1 MLIPKLLWPL
11 MIYEICTSA
20 VEAMEAKINKFMRKW
35 LGAPPCLT
43 DIALYCRQAKLKL
56 PLKSLL
62 EEYKAGKIRLQSML
76 EDSGDK
82 VVETINPQLKT
93 GRKWKVQEAM
103 DSAKDSLRIKEII
116 GHTQTNRQGLGS
128 TKTEWWSKAKGKAK
142 RDMMIQEMRK
152 EEDQKRLQKAVQ
164 QSQQGQWTTWES
176 ALQKSLTW
184 NDIWHMAPLRIS
196 FILRS
201 AYDLLPSNANLVKW
215 GKTDDPACPL
225 CHEKQ
230 TVEHVLS
237 SCKVAL
243 AQGRYTWRH
252 NQVLKEI
259 AEAVWA
265 RANTAKSSVRIPT
278 IPMFT
283 TAGGNKSWP
292 RTTVPLGT
300 CRQSLLDGA
309 DDWECTAD
317 LKEWK
322 SHPDPISKSGM
333 RPDIVLSS
341 LSTKQL
347 IMIELTVPY
356 ENRMESAHNYKT
368 EKYADLA
375 ESLRKDGYHV
385 KVIAVEVGARGY
397 VGESA
402 YSLLKQLSI
411 AGKEKTR
418 ILKAMAEAAERCSSW
433 IWSRR
438 NKSELYKA
446 PIAL

>member
-1 MLIPKLLWPL
+1 MKIPS
-11 MIYEICTSA
+11 I
-20 VEAMEAKINKFMRKW
+20 
-35 LGAPPCLT
+35 PPVT
-43 DIALYCRQAKLKL
+43 AWR
-56 PLKSLL
+56 
-62 EEYKAGKIRLQSML
+62 G
-76 EDSGDK
+76 
-82 VVETINPQLKT
+82 
-93 GRKWKVQEAM
+93 M
-103 DSAKDSLRIKEII
+103 DSARPSCPSYTAKESLKIREII

-164 QSQQGQWTTWES
+164 QSQQGQWTAWES

-215 GKTDDPACPL
+215 GKTVDPACPL
-225 CHEKQ
+225 WREKQ

-259 AEAVWA
+259 VQAVWA
-265 RANTAKSSVRIPT
+265 STNTAKGKLRTPNA
-278 IPMFT
+278 IPMFI
-283 TAGGNKSWP
+283 TAGGNKAWP
-292 RTTVPLGT
+292 KTTVPLGT

-317 LKEWK
+317 LKEWN
-322 SHPDPISKSGM
+322 SHPDIIRKSGM
-333 RPDIVLSS
+333 RPDIVLNSQ
-341 LSTKQL
+341 STKQL

-356 ENRMESAHNYKT
+356 ENRMEVAQTYKT
-368 EKYADLA
+368 KKYADLA
-375 ESLRKDGYHV
+375 KNLRREGYQV
-385 KVIAVEVGARGY
+385 QVLAAEVGARGF

-418 ILKAMAEAAERCSSW
+418 VLKAMAEAAERCSSW

-438 NKSELYKA
+438 NKNELHKA
-446 PIAL
+446 